1 MILYVFCLAWF
12 PLNDH
17 QLPKIGR
24 SHCGD
29 LPTGKN
35 DLFQPC
41 HILRILEMYSPWSW
55 EWQLNLVVHHAI
67 NVGTSCPKNNFW
79 KDVEGSQCCFCF
91 LGLRGEAFKTPH
103 ERPGTTCA
111 SGQISTGAATR
122 PFYTDAIGAGELA
135 VYSET
140 WTVID
145 LTNPIT
151 RILNT
156 C

>member
-24 SHCGD
+24 SHWGD

-35 DLFQPC
+35 DLLEPC

-79 KDVEGSQCCFCF
+79 KDVEGLQCCFCF

-103 ERPGTTCA
+103 ELSGTTCA

-135 VYSET
+135 ARKHGR
-140 WTVID
+140 WLIW
-145 LTNPIT
+145 PIPSPEY
-151 RILNT
+151 
-156 C
+156 